1 MIQRDEKN
9 ELRAVHQ
16 ERIRLLTKKKKNRRS
31 VMLDQSFVYFYDVSG
46 FSIRS
51 NFLVTAAYGSS
62 SEMCAA
68 KESVTVTVW
77 R

>member
-1 MIQRDEKN
+1 
-9 ELRAVHQ
+9 
-16 ERIRLLTKKKKNRRS
+16 
-31 VMLDQSFVYFYDVSG
+31 MLDQSFVYFYHVSG

-51 NFLVTAAYGSS
+51 NFLVIAAYGSS
-62 SEMCAA
+62 CEMCAA

>member
-1 MIQRDEKN
+1 
-9 ELRAVHQ
+9 
-16 ERIRLLTKKKKNRRS
+16 
-31 VMLDQSFVYFYDVSG
+31 MLDQSFVHFYDVSG

-51 NFLVTAAYGSS
+51 NVLVTAAYGSS